1 MVYISSNL
9 VNKMLE
15 EAKSAYPFE
24 CCGFLV
30 GNNSSRKEVCDI
42 YPVENKNKE
51 RAQDRYEIDSKKFD
65 EIDREATKKGLNII
79 GIYHSHPDHPAAP
92 SEFDKECAHAWTEY
106 SYIIIS
112 VRNKKET
119 EMKSW
124 FFDQKKRMLEEE
136 ELKIKRH
143 KFILGLS
150 LIIFSFVIYFC
161 VPLIFFLP
169 LSLKVKVSSAS
180 ISYFFS
186 WGLTGIGIY
195 FTGREGYESIKRVS
209 KGFFKKIIGKKK
221 NERKYSR

>member
-1 MVYISSNL
+1 MIYISSDL
-9 VNKMLE
+9 VNRMLE
-15 EAKSAYPFE
+15 EAKSAYPHE
-24 CCGFLV
+24 CCGLLV
-30 GNNSSRKEVCDI
+30 GNNKGSRKEVCEV

-51 RAQDRYEIDSKKFD
+51 RAQDRYEIDPKKFD
-65 EIDREATKKGLNII
+65 EIDREATKKGLSII

-92 SEFDKECAHAWTEY
+92 SAFDKECAYAWTEY

-112 VRNKKET
+112 VRNREET
-119 EMKSW
+119 EIKSW
-124 FFDQKKRMLEEE
+124 YFDQEKKTVEEE
-136 ELKIKRH
+136 VLKVRNR

-161 VPLIFFLP
+161 VPTIFFLP

-195 FTGREGYESIKRVS
+195 FTGREGYESIKRVL
-209 KGFFKKIIGKKK
+209 KGFFWK
-221 NERKYSR
+221 NNRQKQK